1 MTLRVDQ
8 EHDQYYDDQSQLRQT
23 DSREH
28 WALLLEDEATRS

>member
-8 EHDQYYDDQSQLRQT
+8 EHDQYHDDQSQLRQT

-28 WALLLEDEATRS
+28 CALLLEDEATRS